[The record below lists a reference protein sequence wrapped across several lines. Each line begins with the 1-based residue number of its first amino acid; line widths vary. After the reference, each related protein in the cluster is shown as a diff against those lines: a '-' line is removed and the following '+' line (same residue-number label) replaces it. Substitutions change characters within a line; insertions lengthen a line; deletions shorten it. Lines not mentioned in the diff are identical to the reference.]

1 MSYLL
6 DGGTIWTNNGEL
18 IEDGRIL
25 IENGEIAQAGSSEE
39 IADLPEDEGETI
51 DCSRK
56 LLTPGFVN
64 AHTHLYST
72 LARGLVLPNYSP
84 ENLSE
89 VLTGLWWKLD
99 RKLDREATR
108 TSARIG
114 AIELLKNGVTTVFD
128 HHSSPSHTEGS
139 LQLIEEEV
147 VEKIG
152 LRSSLCYEVTDRNG
166 RGEAQQGIRENLDW
180 LSAVSNR
187 NDDLTSGQFGLHAS
201 FTLSSDS
208 LEEVSS
214 YLEDLETGIHIHLAE
229 GREDQD
235 DSLNQYGER
244 VVTRLDNHGLID
256 EHAIL
261 AHGIHLSE
269 PEKDLLA
276 DRDPFLVHNP
286 RSNMNNGAGVA
297 DVEGL
302 LNRGLSVGLGND
314 GLGFSMIDEFRATL
328 LLQKLYH
335 GSPSFM
341 GLEDVGR
348 MLFEDNYKL
357 AEDAFGIKLGK
368 LSPGYK
374 ADIVVINYPS
384 PTPITEENFLG
395 HLFFGTSGN
404 NYEVETVFVDGEPVL
419 RDSELVGL
427 NESDIY
433 RDARK
438 VSERLWKRLKGK

>member
-1 MSYLL
+1 MTYLL
-6 DGGTIWTNNGEL
+6 DGGTIWTNDGEL
-18 IEDGRIL
+18 IENGRIL
-25 IENGEIAQAGSSEE
+25 VEDGEIVEAGSSEE
-39 IADLPEDEGETI
+39 IADLPEDVGETI

-56 LLTPGFVN
+56 LVTPGFVN

-99 RKLDREATR
+99 RRLDREATR
-108 TSARIG
+108 TSARVG

-128 HHSSPSHTEGS
+128 HHSSPNHTEGS

-166 RGEAQQGIRENLDW
+166 EDEAQQGIRENLDW

-187 NDDLTSGQFGLHAS
+187 DDDLTAGQFGLHAS
-201 FTLSSDS
+201 FTLSSDT

-235 DSLNQYGER
+235 DSLNKFGNR
-244 VVTRLDNHGLID
+244 VVTRLDNHGLIG

-286 RSNMNNGAGVA
+286 RSNMN
-297 DVEGL
+297 
-302 LNRGLSVGLGND
+302 
-314 GLGFSMIDEFRATL
+314 
-328 LLQKLYH
+328 
-335 GSPSFM
+335 
-341 GLEDVGR
+341 
-348 MLFEDNYKL
+348 
-357 AEDAFGIKLGK
+357 
-368 LSPGYK
+368 
-374 ADIVVINYPS
+374 
-384 PTPITEENFLG
+384 
-395 HLFFGTSGN
+395 
-404 NYEVETVFVDGEPVL
+404 
-419 RDSELVGL
+419 
-427 NESDIY
+427 
-433 RDARK
+433 
-438 VSERLWKRLKGK
+438 